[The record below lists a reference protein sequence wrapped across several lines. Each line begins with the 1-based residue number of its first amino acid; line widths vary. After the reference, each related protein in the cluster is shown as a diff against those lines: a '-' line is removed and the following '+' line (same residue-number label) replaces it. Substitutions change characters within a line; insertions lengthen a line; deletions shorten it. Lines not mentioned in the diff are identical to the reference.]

1 MENFSE
7 GAEWSTR
14 YKNDLPDSAFLYIE
28 AGGKKDSEGKI
39 KPRSLRHF
47 PYKDMDGKV
56 DRAHILNA
64 IARIPQAKFLS
75 QAQKDRLQARAR
87 QIYLKFVKYNSK
99 KANSYVELISRL
111 TAAVDLNPTNP
122 VAQEIYDILVRLYSK
137 NKCVMEALG
146 ALTIWS
152 SKKRGDWKP
161 DFLKFLNKIASDM
174 TPANGPA
181 PFYDT
186 LMATLMA
193 EGHKWF
199 EGYAAECFRSPTV
212 ASDTSLD
219 VIRRTM
225 KDIQMTGDS
234 MAEPYLP
241 PSNAPEW
248 QNDLSFQMLINGIY
262 IPPSFSS
269 NQEKMRCLY
278 NFFRDMVMI
287 EPPMNQNQ
295 QRQILNL
302 FMVWSECLG
311 RAG

>member
-1 MENFSE
+1 MKNKIIK
-7 GAEWSTR
+7 ALNKQST
-14 YKNDLPDSAFLYIE
+14 N
-28 AGGKKDSEGKI
+28 
-39 KPRSLRHF
+39 
-47 PYKDMDGKV
+47 
-56 DRAHILNA
+56 
-64 IARIPQAKFLS
+64 
-75 QAQKDRLQARAR
+75 
-87 QIYLKFVKYNSK
+87 
-99 KANSYVELISRL
+99 
-111 TAAVDLNPTNP
+111 T
-122 VAQEIYDILVRLYSK
+122 VAQEIYDILVPLYSR
-137 NKCVMEALG
+137 NKCVMDALD

-152 SKKRGDWKP
+152 SERPGGWKR

-174 TPANGPA
+174 IQASGPA
-181 PFYDT
+181 LFYET

-199 EGYAAECFRSPTV
+199 EKHAPECFRSPTV

-225 KDIQMTGDS
+225 KDIQTTGDS
-234 MAEPYLP
+234 TAEPYLT

-295 QRQILNL
+295 QGQILNL

-311 RAG
+311 RVG

>member
-99 KANSYVELISRL
+99 KANSHVELISRL
-111 TAAVDLNPTNP
+111 AAAVDL
-122 VAQEIYDILVRLYSK
+122 
-137 NKCVMEALG
+137 
-146 ALTIWS
+146 
-152 SKKRGDWKP
+152 
-161 DFLKFLNKIASDM
+161 
-174 TPANGPA
+174 
-181 PFYDT
+181 
-186 LMATLMA
+186 
-193 EGHKWF
+193 
-199 EGYAAECFRSPTV
+199 SPTV

-295 QRQILNL
+295 QGQILNL

-311 RAG
+311 RVG